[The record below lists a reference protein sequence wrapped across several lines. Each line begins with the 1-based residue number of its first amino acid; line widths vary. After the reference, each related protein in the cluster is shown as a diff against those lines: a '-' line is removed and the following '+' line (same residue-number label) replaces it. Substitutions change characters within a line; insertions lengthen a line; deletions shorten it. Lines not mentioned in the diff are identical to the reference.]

1 MKKYLLWPAL
11 LLLGLGGRSPAVTIA
26 RAEKI
31 PALVPIPD
39 ELSASQHS
47 ILAQRQQ
54 ALSAE
59 LARFQTAAAAFNAK
73 SAENQSDSEYNAV
86 QAQRDHYVA
95 AARAYNGDLAA
106 ALQAARTIR
115 GMNAL
120 AQKLGWSVA
129 QRARLARALDK
140 LGFDGDPEVTSDQI
154 SQTWS
159 DVLARGTSGDLEREA
174 AQGLGVG
181 FPGAGTQT
189 VDQDCAIFALA
200 NAADLPYGAVAARA
214 SKLIHEGDWHPPAER
229 DDPQKVIEK
238 HGLNG
243 GEVVMLAEAFGQAEV
258 VPSRDFARVIREGRP
273 VLVNVV
279 PPSGQVNS
287 GHEVVLTRA
296 FQHGGETWFAMMD
309 SNQGPDRRLYLSSRE
324 LNTML
329 QENGV
334 AYRPEPGSTPR
345 LLR

>member
-1 MKKYLLWPAL
+1 
-11 LLLGLGGRSPAVTIA
+11 
-26 RAEKI
+26 
-31 PALVPIPD
+31 
-39 ELSASQHS
+39 
-47 ILAQRQQ
+47 
-54 ALSAE
+54 
-59 LARFQTAAAAFNAK
+59 
-73 SAENQSDSEYNAV
+73 V
-86 QAQRDHYVA
+86 QAQRDRYITA
-95 AARAYNGDLAA
+95 AKAYNEDLAA
-106 ALQAARTIR
+106 TLQAARTIK

-120 AQKLGWSVA
+120 AQTLGWSA
-129 QRARLARALDK
+129 GQQTRLARALDK
-140 LGFDGDPEVTSDQI
+140 LGFDGDLEATSDKI
-154 SQTWS
+154 SRTWN
-159 DVLARGTSGDLEREA
+159 DVLARGASGDLEWEA
-174 AQGLGVG
+174 SQGEGVG
-181 FPGAGTQT
+181 FSGAGTQT
-189 VDQDCAIFALA
+189 VNQDCAIFALA
-200 NAADLPYGAVAARA
+200 NATGQPYGVVAARA
-214 SKLIHEGDWHPPAER
+214 TKLIHEGDWRPPAER

-279 PPSGQVNS
+279 PANGHVDS
-287 GHEVVLTRA
+287 GHEVVLTRT

-334 AYRPEPGSTPR
+334 AYRAEPGSTPT